1 MSPAPLSS
9 ARVLALSVVLAAVGV
24 IGLQTEPAH
33 GQSDEG
39 PPVWQ
44 FGARAEVIS
53 SAVTDNLAGQTE
65 SLRGLG
71 VAAQVKR
78 RVGGPVSAR
87 LELAYLPRGVRQELR
102 DRSAD
107 VRGRTVTADTRL
119 HYLSLPVFI
128 QAGLEAGSSP
138 VTLYAL
144 LGPRLDVLIGSSS
157 GTFSYSDGDVSAGL
171 ADRYDTLT
179 IGASGGLGVAVD
191 AGAVT
196 VTGEV
201 LQHRDITAPVD
212 QGSTGRGTLTLDAL
226 RNVATGVSVGVQW

>member
-1 MSPAPLSS
+1 MPTTRRSS
-9 ARVLALSVVLAAVGV
+9 APAVVAILLLSIFLLS
-24 IGLQTEPAH
+24 GLETQTAQAQPTLH
-33 GQSDEG
+33 Y
-39 PPVWQ
+39 
-44 FGARAEVIS
+44 GARVEAIS
-53 SAVTDNLAGQTE
+53 SAVTDDLAGQTE
-65 SLRGLG
+65 SRWGLG
-71 VAAQVKR
+71 AAVYLQR

-119 HYLSLPVFI
+119 HYLSLPMFI

-157 GTFSYSDGDVSAGL
+157 GTFSFSDGDVSAGI
-171 ADRYDTLT
+171 ADRYDTVT

-201 LQHRDITAPVD
+201 LQHRDITTPVD

-226 RNVATGVSVGVQW
+226 RNVATGVSVGVRW

>member
-1 MSPAPLSS
+1 VEA
-9 ARVLALSVVLAAVGV
+9 
-24 IGLQTEPAH
+24 
-33 GQSDEG
+33 
-39 PPVWQ
+39 
-44 FGARAEVIS
+44 IS
-53 SAVTDNLAGQTE
+53 SAVTDDLAGQTE
-65 SLRGLG
+65 SRWGLG
-71 VAAQVKR
+71 AAVYLQR
-78 RVGGPVSAR
+78 RIGGPVSAR

-144 LGPRLDVLIGSSS
+144 LGPRLDVLIGSRSR
-157 GTFSYSDGDVSAGL
+157 TFSFSDGELSAGL
-171 ADRYDTLT
+171 ADRYDTVT
-179 IGASGGLGVAVD
+179 MGASGGLGVAVD

-226 RNVATGVSVGVQW
+226 RNVATGVSVGVRW

>member
-1 MSPAPLSS
+1 MPASRPS
-9 ARVLALSVVLAAVGV
+9 AACARAFRLIIAAVCLVGV
-24 IGLQTEPAH
+24 ETEPAN
-33 GQSDEG
+33 GQSYQF
-39 PPVWQ
+39 PSVWQ
-44 FGARAEVIS
+44 FGVRAEVVS
-53 SAVTDNLAGQTE
+53 STVTDNLAGQTE

-71 VAAQVKR
+71 VAAQIER

-107 VRGRTVTADTRL
+107 GRSQTVTAETRL
-119 HYLSLPVFI
+119 HYFSVPVFI

-138 VTLYAL
+138 VTLTAL
-144 LGPRLDVLIGSSS
+144 LGPRLDVLIGRRS
-157 GTFSYSDGDVSAGL
+157 GTFSFSDGDRPAGL
-171 ADRYDTLT
+171 ADRYDRVT
-179 IGASGGLGVAVD
+179 IGASGGLGIAVD

-196 VTGEV
+196 VTGEL

-226 RNVATGVSVGVQW
+226 RNVATGVSVGVRW